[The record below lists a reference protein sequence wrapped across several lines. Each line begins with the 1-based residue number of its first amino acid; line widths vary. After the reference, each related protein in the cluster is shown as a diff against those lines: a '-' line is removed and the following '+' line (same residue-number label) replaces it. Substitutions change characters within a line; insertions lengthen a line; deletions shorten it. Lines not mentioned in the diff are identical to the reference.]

1 MRLRFIAALSCS
13 ARYDL
18 IMKLFSPLNMKD
30 TDFENGILFSNSV
43 IIRLACAL
51 RKVSNV
57 IIKPIPLPPLS
68 A

>member
-1 MRLRFIAALSCS
+1 MAALSCS

-18 IMKLFSPLNMKD
+18 IMKLFSPLKMKE
-30 TDFENGILFSNSV
+30 TDFENGVLLSNSV
-43 IIRLACAL
+43 ILRLACAL

-57 IIKPIPLPPLS
+57 VIKPIPLPPVS